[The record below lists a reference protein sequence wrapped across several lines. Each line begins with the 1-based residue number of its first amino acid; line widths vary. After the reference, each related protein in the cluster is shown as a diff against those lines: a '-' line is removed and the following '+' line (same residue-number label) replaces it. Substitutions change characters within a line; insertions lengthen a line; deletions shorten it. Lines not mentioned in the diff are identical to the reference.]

1 LSDGDQSEGAGD
13 APRVFLHD
21 RQTRT
26 TSLVDVGTG
35 GRSPDDSDAD
45 GATAPATVSGD
56 GNRVIFTAPTAEDDG
71 LTGVF
76 SRLVE
81 PAQTTLDAPRSTAD
95 PRPVVR
101 LTSDDPAVDRFLC
114 QIDGGIPFACT
125 PGETRLPALESGD
138 HLIAARAGGPGMRW
152 DPSAAGADI
161 TVRQSPTGG

>member
-35 GRSPDDSDAD
+35 GPSPGDSDAD

-56 GNRVIFTAPTAEDDG
+56 GNRVIFTAPTAGDDG
-71 LTGVF
+71 VTGVF

-138 HLIAARAGGPGMRW
+138 HRIAARAGGPGMRW